1 MVKEVKGINVFAS
14 SGNKDGALDVDF
26 TGFDFEKSKRFV
38 SDTVLMYLAN
48 QKKRTASVKT
58 RGEVSYSTKK
68 PWKQKGTGRAR
79 AGTKGSPIWVHGGVA
94 FGPKP
99 RDVYYD
105 IPKKVRKKAIKESFL
120 MKVRDDEVII
130 ADVLDVNE
138 PKTKL
143 ANDLLKR
150 LNLSGSKVLMVT
162 SKIKSNLILSI
173 RNIKKVSVLPV
184 NELNPMTIIN
194 AGKLVFE
201 KEAYQEFE
209 KNYLNK

>member
-1 MVKEVKGINVFAS
+1 
-14 SGNKDGALDVDF
+14 
-26 TGFDFEKSKRFV
+26 
-38 SDTVLMYLAN
+38 
-48 QKKRTASVKT
+48 
-58 RGEVSYSTKK
+58 
-68 PWKQKGTGRAR
+68 
-79 AGTKGSPIWVHGGVA
+79 GTKGSPIWVHGGVA